1 MPSRQPAGRRRYS
14 LGAAVG
20 GTAQGGRD
28 PGCLDSQV
36 TETAPARFN
45 QVSDDV
51 VEERYEVVKERNI
64 SEPTEK
70 STGKNVI
77 GRADCSAGVPPA
89 VSGAS
94 RPRFGEVI
102 IRDRGRLPHWEK
114 ESGTYFLTFRL
125 SDSLPRVV
133 LDRIEFEKR
142 NMVMTASQVGRDL
155 SPDERRRMSVLS
167 SARIERYLDSGA
179 GACHLRKPE
188 IATLVRNALF
198 HFEEQRYRLFA
209 WCIMPNHVHV
219 VARFFP
225 GNSLSAVLHSW
236 KSYTAKRAKD
246 LLEIDGRFWQREY
259 YDHLLDTEAEFE
271 RAVAYVVA
279 NPQKAGLQNWSWV
292 WVRGQDAL
300 ATGGGTPALP

>member
-1 MPSRQPAGRRRYS
+1 
-14 LGAAVG
+14 
-20 GTAQGGRD
+20 
-28 PGCLDSQV
+28 LDSQI
-36 TETAPARFN
+36 TETAAARFN

-64 SEPTEK
+64 SEPREK

-125 SDSLPRVV
+125 SDSLPKSV
-133 LDRIEFEKR
+133 LVQIEFAKQNIVR
-142 NMVMTASQVGRDL
+142 TAVQMGREL
-155 SPDERRRMSVLS
+155 SSDERNQLARLS
-167 SARIERYLDSGA
+167 STRIERYLDAGR
-179 GACHLRKPE
+179 GACHLSNPA
-188 IATLVRNALF
+188 IAELVREALL
-198 HFEEQRYRLFA
+198 HFEERRYRLFA

-219 VARFFP
+219 VAKFFP

-279 NPQKAGLQNWSWV
+279 NPPKAGLGNWPWV

-300 ATGGGTPALP
+300 ATAGETPALP